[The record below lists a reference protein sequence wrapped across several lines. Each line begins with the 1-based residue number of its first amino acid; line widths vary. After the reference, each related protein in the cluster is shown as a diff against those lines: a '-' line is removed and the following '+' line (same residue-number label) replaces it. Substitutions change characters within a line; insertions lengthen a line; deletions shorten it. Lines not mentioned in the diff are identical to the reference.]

1 MKLSIAII
9 FSLVLSF
16 AISAL
21 LGFVLIP
28 WLRKLKFGQT
38 ILDIGPAWHKSK
50 QGTPVM
56 GGIMFIVSSIVTF
69 FGVILTDK
77 LLGGNLLVAC
87 LKKGGVVRTYAY
99 DRAACRLAPQARRR
113 WRGPGQADH
122 GEPQPQLQALMQEEK
137 KYG

>member
-1 MKLSIAII
+1 MKLSVGII
-9 FSLVLSF
+9 FALVLSF
-16 AISAL
+16 FIAFL

-69 FGVILTDK
+69 GIVMLTDK
-77 LLGGNLLVAC
+77 LLGGNQHS
-87 LKKGGVVRTYAY
+87 LK
-99 DRAACRLAPQARRR
+99 
-113 WRGPGQADH
+113 
-122 GEPQPQLQALMQEEK
+122 
-137 KYG
+137 